1 MAEDNDKDQKT
12 EEPSEKR
19 RSEAHGRG
27 EFARSAELGVVF
39 ALVGALCALSVGAA
53 SGGREIA
60 QFTAGLF
67 SQLHT
72 VHFEGGF
79 LPLPVY
85 LAAKIFGIIV
95 LPMLVASVVAALLSG
110 GLQSGFQLTPDTL
123 GFNLDKLNPMP
134 GFTRLFSKATA
145 VHGLVDF
152 LKMLAIGFCLWLA
165 MRNLLEDPLF
175 STPVEVSYLGEFLQR
190 GSLALLTR
198 IILVLGC
205 VAGLSYAYEKHHTH
219 ENLKMTKEEV
229 KEEHKQAEGNVK
241 VKMAIRR
248 MARRLIQRQMLK
260 AVATADVVITNPT
273 HYAVALK
280 YERGVDSAPVV
291 LAKGDNA
298 LARRIKALAAEH
310 EVPMVEN
317 RPVARML
324 FATAK
329 VGEPIPSEL
338 FQAVAGIL
346 AFVYRT
352 HRYYFHRLP
361 ARRASLLGEGA
372 LGG

>member
-1 MAEDNDKDQKT
+1 MSDDNDKDQKT
-12 EEPSEKR
+12 EDPTERR

-39 ALVGALCALSVGAA
+39 SLAGALCALSVGAA

-67 SQLHT
+67 AQLHT
-72 VHFEGGF
+72 IRFEGGF

-85 LAAKIFGIIV
+85 SAAKIFGIVV
-95 LPMLVASVVAALLSG
+95 LPMLAASVIAALLSG

-123 GFNLDKLNPMP
+123 GFNLDKLNPLP

-175 STPVEVSYLGEFLQR
+175 STPVEVSYLGEFIRR
-190 GSLALLTR
+190 GTLALLSR

-205 VAGLSYAYEKHHTH
+205 VAGLSYAYEKHRTN
-219 ENLKMTKEEV
+219 ENLMMTKEEV

-248 MARRLIQRQMLK
+248 LARRLIQRQMLK

-324 FATAK
+324 FATAT
-329 VGEPIPSEL
+329 VGEPIPAEL

-352 HRYYFHRLP
+352 HRYYFHRLS
-361 ARRASLLGEGA
+361 ARRAGFVNGEA
-372 LGG
+372 LGQ